1 MCQIAE
7 AIESTIT
14 KLETI
19 FYKYI
24 YEMYIGFRETPKVY
38 LFDLCNLEDDH
49 IFSRSSQR
57 VEKPKTFF

>member
-1 MCQIAE
+1 MKCTSA
-7 AIESTIT
+7 
-14 KLETI
+14 LEKHLTS
-19 FYKYI
+19 
-24 YEMYIGFRETPKVY
+24 KVY

>member
-1 MCQIAE
+1 
-7 AIESTIT
+7 
-14 KLETI
+14 
-19 FYKYI
+19 
-24 YEMYIGFRETPKVY
+24 MYIGFRETPKVY